1 MSSIKEIKSIELASY
16 TVITTSIGIVFSIIA
31 AIALMIPISMSSP
44 EGINIAIYI
53 LPTIVVGT
61 LIYETYRNF
70 FEGFIFNALSKRLKK
85 IRFVL
90 NDESEIFQ
98 VSTTEP
104 AIITSIILT
113 IEIILLYL
121 VLVMLLP
128 ILVTSFI
135 QTLMFT
141 GQQVLAYNLYQFLM
155 ILSQPTTIL
164 MIIFGTFIITFVF
177 TLLATYIYNILA
189 KSGRGIVVELSDEN
203 NLTVL
208 ESINTLKFAIAF
220 AVVSGVLN
228 IILAIIMIISGGQPT
243 AALGNIIGGFIS
255 GFVLGALIS
264 IFYNVLS
271 PKLGKLKLE
280 LIDC

>member
-1 MSSIKEIKSIELASY
+1 MSIKEIKSIELASY

-70 FEGFIFNALSKRLKK
+70 FEGFIFNTLSKRLKK

-90 NDESEIFQ
+90 NDESEIVQ

-228 IILAIIMIISGGQPT
+228 IILAIIMMISGGQPT

-280 LIDC
+280 LIDR

>member
-1 MSSIKEIKSIELASY
+1 MSIKEIKSIELASY

-90 NDESEIFQ
+90 NDESEIVQ

-228 IILAIIMIISGGQPT
+228 IILAIIMMISGGQPT

-264 IFYNVLS
+264 IFYNILS

-280 LIDC
+280 LIDR

>member
-1 MSSIKEIKSIELASY
+1 MSIKEIKSIELASY

-264 IFYNVLS
+264 IFYNILS

>member
-1 MSSIKEIKSIELASY
+1 MSIKEIKSIELASY

-85 IRFVL
+85 IKFVL
-90 NDESEIFQ
+90 NDESEIVQ

-141 GQQVLAYNLYQFLM
+141 GQQALAYNLYQFLM

-228 IILAIIMIISGGQPT
+228 IILAIIMMISGGQPT

-280 LIDC
+280 LIDR

>member
-1 MSSIKEIKSIELASY
+1 MSIKEIKSIELASY
-16 TVITTSIGIVFSIIA
+16 TIITTSIGIVFSIIA

-90 NDESEIFQ
+90 NDESEIVQ

-280 LIDC
+280 LIDR

>member
-1 MSSIKEIKSIELASY
+1 MSIKEIKSIELASY

-90 NDESEIFQ
+90 NDESEIVQ

-228 IILAIIMIISGGQPT
+228 IILAIIMMISGGQPT

-280 LIDC
+280 LIDR

>member
-1 MSSIKEIKSIELASY
+1 MSIKEIKSIELASY

-90 NDESEIFQ
+90 NDESEIVQ

-164 MIIFGTFIITFVF
+164 MIIFGAFIITFVF

-280 LIDC
+280 LIDR

>member
-1 MSSIKEIKSIELASY
+1 MSIKEIKSIELASY

-280 LIDC
+280 LIDR

>member
-1 MSSIKEIKSIELASY
+1 MSIKEIKSIELASY

-70 FEGFIFNALSKRLKK
+70 FEGFIFNTLSKRLKK

-90 NDESEIFQ
+90 NDESEIVQ

-141 GQQVLAYNLYQFLM
+141 GQQALAYNLYQFLM

-228 IILAIIMIISGGQPT
+228 IILAIIMMISGGQPT

-280 LIDC
+280 LIDR

>member
-1 MSSIKEIKSIELASY
+1 MSIKEIKSIELASY
-16 TVITTSIGIVFSIIA
+16 TIITTSIGIVFSIIA
-31 AIALMIPISMSSP
+31 AIALMIPISISSP
-44 EGINIAIYI
+44 QGINIAIYI

-90 NDESEIFQ
+90 NDESEIVQ

-189 KSGRGIVVELSDEN
+189 KSGRGIVVELSNEN

-228 IILAIIMIISGGQPT
+228 IILAIIMMISGGQPT

-280 LIDC
+280 LIDR

>member
-1 MSSIKEIKSIELASY
+1 MSIKEIKSIELESY

-85 IRFVL
+85 IRFIL
-90 NDESEIFQ
+90 NDESEIVQ

-280 LIDC
+280 LIDR

>member
-1 MSSIKEIKSIELASY
+1 MSIKEIKSIELASY

-61 LIYETYRNF
+61 LIYGTYRNF

-90 NDESEIFQ
+90 NDESEIVQ

-280 LIDC
+280 LIDR

>member
-1 MSSIKEIKSIELASY
+1 MSIKEIKSIELASY

-85 IRFVL
+85 IKFVL
-90 NDESEIFQ
+90 NDESEIVQ

-228 IILAIIMIISGGQPT
+228 IILAIIMMISGGQPT

-280 LIDC
+280 LIDR

>member
-1 MSSIKEIKSIELASY
+1 MSIKEIKSIELASY

-228 IILAIIMIISGGQPT
+228 IILTIIMIISGGQPT

-264 IFYNVLS
+264 IFYNALS

-280 LIDC
+280 LIDR

>member
-1 MSSIKEIKSIELASY
+1 MSIKEIKSIELASY
-16 TVITTSIGIVFSIIA
+16 TIITTSIGIVFSIIA
-31 AIALMIPISMSSP
+31 AIALMIPISISSP
-44 EGINIAIYI
+44 QGINIAIYI

-90 NDESEIFQ
+90 NDESEIVQ

-228 IILAIIMIISGGQPT
+228 IILAIIMMISGGQPT

-280 LIDC
+280 LIDR

>member
-90 NDESEIFQ
+90 NDESEIVQ

-228 IILAIIMIISGGQPT
+228 IILAIIMMISGGQPT

-280 LIDC
+280 LIDR

>member
-90 NDESEIFQ
+90 NDESEIVQ

-280 LIDC
+280 LIDR

>member
-280 LIDC
+280 LIDR

>member
-1 MSSIKEIKSIELASY
+1 MSIKEIKSIELASY

-90 NDESEIFQ
+90 NDESEIVQ

-141 GQQVLAYNLYQFLM
+141 GQQALAYNLYQFLM

-228 IILAIIMIISGGQPT
+228 IILAIIMMISGGQPT

-280 LIDC
+280 LIDR

>member
-1 MSSIKEIKSIELASY
+1 MSIKEIKSIELASY

-90 NDESEIFQ
+90 NDESEIVQ

-280 LIDC
+280 LIDR

>member
-1 MSSIKEIKSIELASY
+1 MSIKEIKSIELASY

-85 IRFVL
+85 IRFIL
-90 NDESEIFQ
+90 NDESEIVQ

-280 LIDC
+280 LIDR

>member
-1 MSSIKEIKSIELASY
+1 MSIKEIKSIELASY

-264 IFYNVLS
+264 IFYNALS

-280 LIDC
+280 LIDR

>member
-1 MSSIKEIKSIELASY
+1 
-16 TVITTSIGIVFSIIA
+16 
-31 AIALMIPISMSSP
+31 
-44 EGINIAIYI
+44 
-53 LPTIVVGT
+53 
-61 LIYETYRNF
+61 
-70 FEGFIFNALSKRLKK
+70 
-85 IRFVL
+85 
-90 NDESEIFQ
+90 
-98 VSTTEP
+98 
-104 AIITSIILT
+104 
-113 IEIILLYL
+113 
-121 VLVMLLP
+121 MLLP

-141 GQQVLAYNLYQFLM
+141 GQQALAYNLYQFLM

-228 IILAIIMIISGGQPT
+228 IILAIIMMISGGQPT

-280 LIDC
+280 LIDR

>member
-1 MSSIKEIKSIELASY
+1 MSIKEIKSIELASY

-61 LIYETYRNF
+61 LIYGTYRNF

-90 NDESEIFQ
+90 NDESEIVQ

-228 IILAIIMIISGGQPT
+228 IILAIIMMISGGQPT

-280 LIDC
+280 LIDR

>member
-264 IFYNVLS
+264 IFYNAIS

>member
-1 MSSIKEIKSIELASY
+1 MSIKEIKSIELASY

-113 IEIILLYL
+113 IEII
-121 VLVMLLP
+121 
-128 ILVTSFI
+128 
-135 QTLMFT
+135 
-141 GQQVLAYNLYQFLM
+141 
-155 ILSQPTTIL
+155 
-164 MIIFGTFIITFVF
+164 
-177 TLLATYIYNILA
+177 
-189 KSGRGIVVELSDEN
+189 
-203 NLTVL
+203 
-208 ESINTLKFAIAF
+208 
-220 AVVSGVLN
+220 
-228 IILAIIMIISGGQPT
+228 
-243 AALGNIIGGFIS
+243 
-255 GFVLGALIS
+255 
-264 IFYNVLS
+264 
-271 PKLGKLKLE
+271 
-280 LIDC
+280 